1 MRSSPSPVDTRRSS
15 TPYKTTPAVLAALVV
30 AFAACEHAGPVVTA
44 LEVPTT
50 PRQPDGVLV
59 EPPPAVPS
67 ANDLGAARLGVV
79 ALRPPVSDE
88 QVAAVIRAYVTA
100 LEYEAVDDL
109 AELLTLDAVSL
120 EAGARVNRV
129 GLRQR
134 FAERFGRHELRRL
147 RGLDIARL
155 DKVERYGFADLG
167 AATDP
172 VRPTEMREADLY
184 VRVPLSAPLGANG
197 EKLVGDVLVLL
208 LRRDEDQK
216 KLRIAGVA
224 ELDNP

>member
-1 MRSSPSPVDTRRSS
+1 MDTPRSS
-15 TPYKTTPAVLAALVV
+15 TPSDLARLVALAALALLVP
-30 AFAACEHAGPVVTA
+30 AAAACGHGNTLETA

-67 ANDLGAARLGVV
+67 PNDPGAARLGVV

-88 QVAAVIRAYVTA
+88 QVAVVVRAYVTA
-100 LEYEAVDDL
+100 LEYEAIEDL
-109 AELLTLDAVSL
+109 WDLLTPDAVSL

-134 FAERFGRHELRRL
+134 FDERFRRRELHRL

-155 DKVERYGFADLG
+155 DKLERYGFSDLG
-167 AATDP
+167 PASDP
-172 VRPTEMREADLY
+172 QRPTEMREGDMY
-184 VRVPLSAPLGANG
+184 VRVPMSAPLGANG

-208 LRRDEDQK
+208 LRRDETQK
-216 KLRIAGVA
+216 KLKIAGVA
-224 ELDNP
+224 EIDNP